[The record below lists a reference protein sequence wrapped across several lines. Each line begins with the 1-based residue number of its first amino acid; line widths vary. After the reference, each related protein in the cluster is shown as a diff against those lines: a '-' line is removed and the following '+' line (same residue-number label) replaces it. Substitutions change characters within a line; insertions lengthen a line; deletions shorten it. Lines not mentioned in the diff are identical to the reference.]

1 VRACTR
7 RRTNGQLLLRVV
19 VQVLLSKQA
28 KMAGAVAHQQG
39 EQKTAKPQ
47 EHE

>member
-1 VRACTR
+1 
-7 RRTNGQLLLRVV
+7 V

-28 KMAGAVAHQQG
+28 KMAGALGKVS
-39 EQKTAKPQ
+39 KTAKPQ